1 MGTRMKAAEALLSCL
16 VLIPA
21 QSSSSAQ
28 SNDLAAKSQR
38 AKEFMAQGK
47 FTEAI
52 PLYREL
58 NQAVPRNPGL
68 MLNLGMALHMT
79 GDDRASCREAVVK
92 LDPKLAPAWLFL
104 GAARLELGQT
114 LVGLEALKMVL
125 QLQPDHRGAL
135 ELLASALLSLDRPT
149 EAANQYHKL
158 AELDPGS
165 SAAWYGLGRSY
176 ESLSVRAFDELQQT
190 APESEYWLALVGDA
204 RLREQQFSS
213 AFYLYR
219 RALEKTPAM
228 RGLHRA
234 VAEIYRQT
242 EHPDWASM
250 EEEK

>member
-1 MGTRMKAAEALLSCL
+1 MGTRMKAAEALLLCL

-79 GDDRASCREAVVK
+79 GDDRASIPQLEAVVK

-114 LVGLEALKMVL
+114 LVGL
-125 QLQPDHRGAL
+125 
-135 ELLASALLSLDRPT
+135 
-149 EAANQYHKL
+149 
-158 AELDPGS
+158 
-165 SAAWYGLGRSY
+165 
-176 ESLSVRAFDELQQT
+176 
-190 APESEYWLALVGDA
+190 
-204 RLREQQFSS
+204 
-213 AFYLYR
+213 
-219 RALEKTPAM
+219 
-228 RGLHRA
+228 
-234 VAEIYRQT
+234 
-242 EHPDWASM
+242 
-250 EEEK
+250 